1 MAFCHVLLPETVF
14 AKSEYR
20 QYSLYLQS
28 RFTKSVNSELTASVI
43 LTIHNKGIQVAQNI
57 KYI

>member
-1 MAFCHVLLPETVF
+1 MQFLANDSIICKVT
-14 AKSEYR
+14 
-20 QYSLYLQS
+20 
-28 RFTKSVNSELTASVI
+28 FTESVNSELTASVI